1 MNPRTQRAALTIAI
15 GIVVGVVLFGIGSF
29 TRIYAFKW
37 GMEAYDEKS
46 YSQASH
52 YLHVSAFLGA
62 SRAMTL
68 LGSMYVLARGV
79 DRDLNKAVYW
89 LERAADKDDIDA
101 QSMLGTLYVTGA
113 GIPLDMKKGIPLL
126 ERAALA
132 GDRQAVEM
140 LRNVQGRTR

>member
-15 GIVVGVVLFGIGSF
+15 GFVAGVVLFGIGSF
-29 TRIYAFKW
+29 TRIYSFKW
-37 GMEAYDEKS
+37 GMEAYDEKN
-46 YSQASH
+46 YSQASQ

-62 SRAMTL
+62 SRAMAL

-79 DRDLNKAVYW
+79 DRDLSKAVYW

-113 GIPLDMKKGIPLL
+113 GIPVDMNKGIPLL
-126 ERAALA
+126 ERAVLA
-132 GDRQAVEM
+132 GDRQAEAV
-140 LRNVQGRTR
+140 LRNVQNRTR